1 LCVSSYLE
9 NDCDL
14 LIYGA
19 LGVVIPKVGVLQL
32 DILIEDGKIKDL
44 RKDSKN
50 VNASNRIDAS
60 GKYVIPGVIDPH
72 SHYGVFT
79 PIEKAA
85 RTESRSAALG
95 GITSV
100 IRMLRLDG
108 SYKKL
113 NDQFRM
119 SAKNH
124 YIDYS
129 VHASILTDKQ
139 AKDIPFLISDMK
151 ISSFKVYMNLGNGY
165 NRILMDLDPGSSELN
180 EREVNMDEKL
190 IENILK
196 KCSRDNTTVI
206 IHAEDPAICAENT
219 SRQMLLDISY
229 SKGSNLQQWSDS
241 RPPLSESVSISKIS
255 NLGRKYNSKLYFAHI
270 GSSVALDAIITEK
283 ERGNLVSY
291 VETCPHY
298 LTHTTDFGSIKG
310 KVVPPLRSKSDLQSM
325 WYGLKNGII
334 DTVGTDHVANTLSL
348 KQGKGDLWTA
358 LSGFPGMGTMLPVL
372 LSEGVNKDRI
382 TLERLVE
389 VTSYSTAKIFYMY
402 PSKGTIVNGS
412 DADLAIIDLDMQKSV
427 TPDLLM
433 SSSDYTIYDGWKLTG
448 WPVTTIVRGMI
459 VMNDGLV
466 DENALGHGKLIPRT
480 PLYGRGSKK

>member
-1 LCVSSYLE
+1 LE

-44 RKDSKN
+44 RKDSTN
-50 VNASNRIDAS
+50 VIASNRIDAS
-60 GKYVIPGVIDPH
+60 GRYVIPGVIDPH

-85 RTESRSAALG
+85 RTESRSAAIG

-100 IRMLRLDG
+100 IRMLRLNG
-108 SYKKL
+108 SYRKL
-113 NDQFRM
+113 SDQFRS
-119 SAKNH
+119 SAMNH

-129 VHASILTDKQ
+129 LHASILTDEQ
-139 AKDIPFLISDMK
+139 VEDIPFVINDMN
-151 ISSFKVYMNLGNGY
+151 ICSFKVYMNLGNGY
-165 NRILMDLDPGSSELN
+165 NRILMDLDPGKSELN
-180 EREVNMDEKL
+180 ECEVNMNDDL

-196 KCSRDNTTVI
+196 SCSHHNSTII
-206 IHAEDPAICAENT
+206 IHAEDPTICAENT
-219 SRQMLLDISY
+219 SKQKLLDNSDP
-229 SKGSNLQQWSDS
+229 KESNLQKWSDS
-241 RPPLSESVSISKIS
+241 RPPISESVSISRIAS
-255 NLGRKYNSKLYFAHI
+255 LGRKYNSRLYFVHI
-270 GSSVALDAIITEK
+270 GSTLALDAIIGEK
-283 ERGNLVSY
+283 ERGNLVTY

-298 LTHTTDFGSIKG
+298 LTHTTDFGSVKG

-325 WYGLKNGII
+325 WYGLRNGII

-348 KQGKGDLWTA
+348 KEGKGDLWTA

-389 VTSYSTAKIFYMY
+389 VTSYSTARIFDMY
-402 PSKGTIVNGS
+402 PLKGTIMNGS
-412 DADLAIIDLDMQKSV
+412 DADLTLIDLKMQKTV
-427 TPDLLM
+427 TPDLLL
-433 SSSDYTIYDGWKLTG
+433 SSSDYTIYDGWNLTG
-448 WPVTTIVRGMI
+448 WPVTTIVRGKI
-459 VMNDGLV
+459 VMNNGSV
-466 DENALGHGKLIPRT
+466 DENTLGHGRLIPRT
-480 PLYGRGSKK
+480 CFGGRGGKN

>member
-1 LCVSSYLE
+1 LE

-44 RKDSKN
+44 RKDSTN
-50 VNASNRIDAS
+50 VVASNRIDAS
-60 GKYVIPGVIDPH
+60 GRYVIPGVIDPH

-79 PIEKAA
+79 PIEEAA

-100 IRMLRLDG
+100 IRMLRLNG
-108 SYKKL
+108 SYRKL
-113 NDQFRM
+113 SDQFRM
-119 SAKNH
+119 SSMNH

-129 VHASILTDKQ
+129 IHASILTYEQ
-139 AKDIPFLISDMK
+139 LKDIPFLINDMN
-151 ISSFKVYMNLGNGY
+151 ISSFKVYMNLGNDY
-165 NRILMDLDPGSSELN
+165 NRILMDLDPGNSELN
-180 EREVNMDEKL
+180 ECEVNMNDDL

-196 KCSRDNTTVI
+196 SCSHKNSTII

-219 SRQMLLDISY
+219 SRQKLLDKSDPKE
-229 SKGSNLQQWSDS
+229 SDLQKWSDS
-241 RPPLSESVSISKIS
+241 RPPISESVSISRIAK
-255 NLGRKYNSKLYFAHI
+255 LGRKYNSKLYFAHI
-270 GSSVALDAIITEK
+270 GSTVALDAIISEK
-283 ERGNLVSY
+283 ERGNLVTY

-298 LTHTTDFGSIKG
+298 LTHTADFSSVKG

-325 WYGLKNGII
+325 WYGLRNGII

-348 KQGKGDLWTA
+348 KEGKGDLWTA

-372 LSEGVNKDRI
+372 LSEGVNRDRI

-389 VTSYSTAKIFYMY
+389 VTSYSTARIFDMY
-402 PSKGTIVNGS
+402 PSKGTIMNGS
-412 DADLAIIDLDMQKSV
+412 DADLTIIDLQMQKTV
-427 TPDLLM
+427 TPDLLL
-433 SSSDYTIYDGWKLTG
+433 SNSDYTIYDGWNLTG
-448 WPVTTIVRGMI
+448 WPVTTIVRGKI
-459 VMNDGLV
+459 IMNEGSV
-466 DENALGHGKLIPRT
+466 DENSLGYGKLILRT
-480 PLYGRGSKK
+480 CFGGGKKAKTRRT

>member
-1 LCVSSYLE
+1 ME

-32 DILIEDGKIKDL
+32 DILIEDGRIKDL
-44 RKDSKN
+44 RKDSTD
-50 VNASNRIDAS
+50 VIASNRIDAS
-60 GKYVIPGVIDPH
+60 GRYVIPGVIDPH

-85 RTESRSAALG
+85 RTESKSAAIG

-108 SYKKL
+108 SYRRL
-113 NDQFRM
+113 SDQFRM
-119 SAKNH
+119 SAMNH

-129 VHASILTDKQ
+129 IHASILTDKQ
-139 AKDIPFLISDMK
+139 VEDIPFLINEMH
-151 ISSFKVYMNLGNGY
+151 INSFKVYMNLGYGY
-165 NRILMDLDPGSSELN
+165 NSILMDLDPGNSELN
-180 EREVNMDEKL
+180 ECEVNMNEDL

-196 KCSRDNTTVI
+196 SCSHENSTVI
-206 IHAEDPAICAENT
+206 IHAEDPTICAENT
-219 SRQMLLDISY
+219 SRQKLLDISNQ
-229 SKGSNLQQWSDS
+229 KESNLQKWSDC
-241 RPPLSESVSISKIS
+241 RPPISESVSISRIA
-255 NLGRKYNSKLYFAHI
+255 NLGRKYNSRLYFAHI
-270 GSSVALDAIITEK
+270 GSTVALDAIISEK
-283 ERGNLVSY
+283 ERGNLVTY

-298 LTHTTDFGSIKG
+298 LTHTTDFSSVKG

-325 WYGLKNGII
+325 WYGLRNGII

-358 LSGFPGMGTMLPVL
+358 LSGFPGMGTMLPAL

-382 TLERLVE
+382 TLERLAE
-389 VTSYSTAKIFYMY
+389 VTSYSTAKIFDMY
-402 PSKGTIVNGS
+402 PSKGTIMNGS
-412 DADLAIIDLDMQKSV
+412 DADLTIIDLEMQKTV
-427 TPDLLM
+427 TPDLLL

-459 VMNDGLV
+459 VMNDGSV
-466 DENALGHGKLIPRT
+466 DENTLGHGKLIPRT
-480 PLYGRGSKK
+480 CFGGIGSKNQST

>member
-1 LCVSSYLE
+1 LE

-44 RKDSKN
+44 RKDSTS
-50 VNASNRIDAS
+50 VIASNRIDAS
-60 GKYVIPGVIDPH
+60 GRYVIPGVIDPH

-85 RTESRSAALG
+85 KTESKSAALG

-113 NDQFRM
+113 NDQLRM

-129 VHASILTDKQ
+129 IHASILTDKQ
-139 AKDIPFLISDMK
+139 VEDIPFLINDMK
-151 ISSFKVYMNLGNGY
+151 ISSFKVYMNLGSGY
-165 NRILMDLDPGSSELN
+165 NRILMDLDPGSSKLN
-180 EREVNMDEKL
+180 ECEVNMDDYL

-196 KCSRDNTTVI
+196 SCSRENSTVI

-219 SRQMLLDISY
+219 SRQKLLNISLPR
-229 SKGSNLQQWSDS
+229 GSNLQQWSDS
-241 RPPLSESVSISKIS
+241 RPPLSESASISKIS

-283 ERGNLVSY
+283 ERGNLVTY

-298 LTHTTDFGSIKG
+298 LTHTTDFGSING

-325 WYGLKNGII
+325 WYGLRNGII

-348 KQGKGDLWTA
+348 KQGKGDMWTA
-358 LSGFPGMGTMLPVL
+358 LSGFPGMGSMLPVL

-389 VTSYSTAKIFYMY
+389 VTSYSTAKIFDMF

-412 DADLAIIDLDMQKSV
+412 DADLTIIDLDMQKTV

-466 DENALGHGKLIPRT
+466 NENALGHGKLIPRT
-480 PLYGRGSKK
+480 SLAGRGNIK

>member
-1 LCVSSYLE
+1 ME

-44 RKDSKN
+44 RKDSTS
-50 VNASNRIDAS
+50 VIASNRIDAS
-60 GKYVIPGVIDPH
+60 GRYVIPGVIDPH

-85 RTESRSAALG
+85 KTESKSAALG

-113 NDQFRM
+113 NDQLRM

-129 VHASILTDKQ
+129 IHASILTDKQ
-139 AKDIPFLISDMK
+139 VEDIPFLINDMK
-151 ISSFKVYMNLGNGY
+151 ISSFKVYMNLGSGY
-165 NRILMDLDPGSSELN
+165 NRILMDLDPGSSKLN
-180 EREVNMDEKL
+180 ECEVNMDDYL

-196 KCSRDNTTVI
+196 SCSRENSTVI

-219 SRQMLLDISY
+219 SRQKLLNISLPR
-229 SKGSNLQQWSDS
+229 GSNLQQWSDS
-241 RPPLSESVSISKIS
+241 RPPLSESASISKIS

-283 ERGNLVSY
+283 ERGNLVTY

-298 LTHTTDFGSIKG
+298 LTHTTDFGSING

-325 WYGLKNGII
+325 WYGLRNGII

-348 KQGKGDLWTA
+348 KQGKGDMWTA
-358 LSGFPGMGTMLPVL
+358 LSGFPGMGSMLPVL

-389 VTSYSTAKIFYMY
+389 VTSYSTAKIFDMF

-412 DADLAIIDLDMQKSV
+412 DADLTIIDLDMQKTV

-466 DENALGHGKLIPRT
+466 NENALGHGKLIPRT
-480 PLYGRGSKK
+480 SLAGRGNIK

>member
-1 LCVSSYLE
+1 ME

-44 RKDSKN
+44 RKDSTS
-50 VNASNRIDAS
+50 VIASNRIDAS
-60 GKYVIPGVIDPH
+60 GRYVIPGVIDPH

-85 RTESRSAALG
+85 KTESKSAALG

-113 NDQFRM
+113 NDQLRM

-129 VHASILTDKQ
+129 IHASILTDKQ
-139 AKDIPFLISDMK
+139 VEDIPFLINDMK
-151 ISSFKVYMNLGNGY
+151 ISSFKVYMNLGSGY
-165 NRILMDLDPGSSELN
+165 NRILMDLDPGSSKLN
-180 EREVNMDEKL
+180 ECEVNMDDYL

-196 KCSRDNTTVI
+196 SCSRENSTVI

-219 SRQMLLDISY
+219 SRQKLLNISLPR
-229 SKGSNLQQWSDS
+229 GSNLQQWSDS
-241 RPPLSESVSISKIS
+241 RPPLSESASISKIS

-298 LTHTTDFGSIKG
+298 LTHTVDFGSING

-325 WYGLKNGII
+325 WYGLRNGII

-348 KQGKGDLWTA
+348 KQGKGDMWTA
-358 LSGFPGMGTMLPVL
+358 LSGFPGMGSMLPVL

-389 VTSYSTAKIFYMY
+389 VTSYSTAKIFDMF

-412 DADLAIIDLDMQKSV
+412 DADLTIIDLDMQKTV

-466 DENALGHGKLIPRT
+466 NENALGHGKLIPRT
-480 PLYGRGSKK
+480 SLAGRGNIK

>member
-1 LCVSSYLE
+1 LE

-44 RKDSKN
+44 RKDSRN

-151 ISSFKVYMNLGNGY
+151 ISSFKVYMNLGSGY

-180 EREVNMDEKL
+180 EREVNMDEDL

-206 IHAEDPAICAENT
+206 IHAEDPAICSENT
-219 SRQMLLDISY
+219 SRQKLLDISY
-229 SKGSNLQQWSDS
+229 SKASILQQWSDS

-389 VTSYSTAKIFYMY
+389 VTSYSTAKIFDMY

-448 WPVTTIVRGMI
+448 WPVTTIVRGMT

-466 DENALGHGKLIPRT
+466 DENALGHGRLIPRT
-480 PLYGRGSKK
+480 PLYGRGNKK

>member
-1 LCVSSYLE
+1 ME

-14 LIYGA
+14 LISGA
-19 LGVVIPKVGVLQL
+19 LGIVIPKVGVLQL
-32 DILIEDGKIKDL
+32 DILVEDGKIKDL
-44 RKDSKN
+44 RKDSTN
-50 VNASNRIDAS
+50 VIASNRINAS

-79 PIEKAA
+79 PIERAA
-85 RTESRSAALG
+85 RTESRSAAIG

-108 SYKKL
+108 SYRKL
-113 NDQFRM
+113 SNQFRM

-129 VHASILTDKQ
+129 IHASILNDEQ
-139 AKDIPFLISDMK
+139 VKDIPFLISDMD
-151 ISSFKVYMNLGNGY
+151 ITSFKVYMNLGNGY
-165 NRILMDLDPGSSELN
+165 NRILMDLDPGNSELN
-180 EREVNMDEKL
+180 ECEVNVNDDL

-196 KCSRDNTTVI
+196 SCSHVNATVI

-219 SRQMLLDISY
+219 SKQKLLDISNP
-229 SKGSNLQQWSDS
+229 KGSNLLKWSES
-241 RPPLSESVSISKIS
+241 RPPISESVSISRIA
-255 NLGRKYNSKLYFAHI
+255 NHGRKYNSTLYFAHV
-270 GSSVALDAIITEK
+270 GSTVALDAIIREK
-283 ERGNLVSY
+283 EKGNLVTF

-298 LTHTTDFGSIKG
+298 LTHTIDFSSIKG
-310 KVVPPLRSKSDLQSM
+310 KVVPPLRTKSDQQAM

-389 VTSYSTAKIFYMY
+389 ITSYSAARIFDMY
-402 PSKGTIVNGS
+402 PLKGTIVKGS
-412 DADLAIIDLDMQKSV
+412 DADLTIIDLEMQKTV
-427 TPDLLM
+427 TPDLLA

-448 WPVTTIVRGMI
+448 WPVTTIVRGTI
-459 VMNDGLV
+459 VMDDGSV
-466 DENALGHGKLIPRT
+466 DENTLGHGKLIPRICGGGT
-480 PLYGRGSKK
+480 GIKK